1 MYRKLQEFHSF
12 CCTGIKHSDSCD
24 TYLTEKSNLKFE
36 DCQLSELF
44 MNLDWKQYQETQS
57 NNSNFSVLEI
67 RTIKGQCHFCVLLF

>member
-1 MYRKLQEFHSF
+1 MEACHSRQRSINVSKVARIPQFLLYR
-12 CCTGIKHSDSCD
+12 IKHSDSCD

-57 NNSNFSVLEI
+57 NNSNF
-67 RTIKGQCHFCVLLF
+67 